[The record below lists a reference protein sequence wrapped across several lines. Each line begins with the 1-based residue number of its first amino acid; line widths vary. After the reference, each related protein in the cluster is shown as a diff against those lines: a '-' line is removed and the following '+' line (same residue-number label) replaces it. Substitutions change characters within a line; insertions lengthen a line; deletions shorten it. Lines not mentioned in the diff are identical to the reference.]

1 MPNII
6 GIDLGT
12 TNSAVA
18 IVRDCKPQLLD
29 YYGER
34 LLPSVV
40 GFTSSGQWVV
50 GTPARNQ
57 FGVRPENT
65 VRSIKREMGKD
76 FRIAIGDKT
85 FTPPEISAFILREIK
100 RIAENALGGEVSDA
114 VITVPAYFSDA
125 QRLATQEAG
134 RIAGLNVRRII
145 NEPTAAALA
154 YGLNGAEDQLVLIYD
169 LGGGTFDV
177 SLVELMDGV
186 VEVLASH
193 GDTQLGGDD
202 FDKLLAELLADRFQ
216 EENDIDPREDRRAW
230 ARLLD
235 AAERAKIALSSRA
248 FVTVKEE
255 YLLTHAGIPRHLETE
270 VSRADLDELTRELL
284 LKTLDSVEIV
294 LKDADISAEQI
305 DHVLL
310 VGGSTRMPAVR
321 ALIEDELG
329 MEPHD
334 TINPD
339 EAVAL
344 GAAVQAAIIDGQ
356 PIDAILVDVTPYSL
370 GIAVAE
376 VVMDRLIP
384 DRYKIL
390 IPRNTTIPTTKEE
403 RFYTLHPTQTAIQI
417 EVYQGEEPI
426 ASRNTSLGDFMVENL
441 HARVP
446 GMPAE
451 ITVQFDFDVNGRLTV
466 TARDRATGNAVDMT
480 VDAPVVRLNER
491 GLLDSQKRVADM
503 SQELVTVSADMAA
516 LIDRAQRL
524 MAAADMDGDGLD
536 RLSELLEQIR
546 AARVSGETEDLAE
559 LQEELLDLLFDLEM

>member
-18 IVRDCKPQLLD
+18 VVRDGTPQLLD

-40 GFTSSGQWVV
+40 GFTNSGQWVV

-57 FGVRPENT
+57 FGVRPEDT
-65 VRSIKREMGKD
+65 VRSIKRDMGKD
-76 FRIAIGDKT
+76 LHLSIGGQT
-85 FTPPEISAFILREIK
+85 LTPPEISAFILREIK
-100 RIAENALGGEVSDA
+100 RIAEGALGEEVTDA
-114 VITVPAYFSDA
+114 VITVPAYFSDV

-202 FDKLLAELLADRFQ
+202 FDKLLAELLAERF
-216 EENDIDPREDRRAW
+216 EEEQGVDVRADRRAW

-235 AAERAKIALSSRA
+235 AAERAKIALSARA

-270 VSRADLDELTRELL
+270 ISRADLDELTRELL
-284 LKTLDSVEIV
+284 LQTLDSVERV
-294 LKDADISAEQI
+294 LQDADISVEQI

-321 ALIEDELG
+321 ALIEEELG

-356 PIDAILVDVTPYSL
+356 PIEAILVDVTPYSL

-376 VVMDRLIP
+376 IVMDRPIP

-403 RFYTLHPTQTAIQI
+403 RFYTLHPNQTAIEI

-426 ASRNTSLGDFMVENL
+426 ASHNTLLGDFMVENL
-441 HARVP
+441 HSTIP
-446 GMPAE
+446 GHPAE
-451 ITVQFDFDVNGRLTV
+451 ITVQFDFDVNGRLKV

-480 VDAPVVRLNER
+480 VDAPVVRLDER
-491 GLLDSQKRVADM
+491 GLLDSQKRVAGL
-503 SQELVTVSADMAA
+503 SQEMVSVSADMAA

-524 MAAADMDGDGLD
+524 MAAADIDGDGLD
-536 RLSELLEQIR
+536 TLSELLEQIR
-546 AARVSGETEDLAE
+546 AARLAGEAEDLAE